1 MLTLFPFLLSLAHGN
16 ASIKRENESLELKS
30 PAVGDTVALAES
42 RCNELS
48 LTYRGS
54 HHKRLRNDQAPFL
67 SFKETASRALL
78 C

>member
-1 MLTLFPFLLSLAHGN
+1 MLALFLRMQSLAYRG
-16 ASIKRENESLELKS
+16 SPIKREKEFLAVKR
-30 PAVGDTVALAES
+30 PAVGDTIALAES

-67 SFKETASRALL
+67 SFEETVSRALL